1 MPHALTIDLEDW
13 HQLIHQ
19 SVTGKPLPP
28 SPEMVHA
35 TSHLLDQLDEIGVK
49 ATFFVVGKVVEVY
62 PELVREVARRGHEVG
77 SHTYTHTLLGR
88 LDRHSFSQEMRRAIG
103 QIEDLTGAR
112 PVGFRAPEFS
122 VQRLD
127 HWCFEVLAEL
137 GFEYDS
143 SVFPIARARYGIAD
157 APTHPFRLPVG
168 AGGLLEFPL
177 ATWDAYGTR
186 WPVAGGTYF
195 RLLPLALLEA
205 AMRDLTSQ
213 GRTAVLY
220 FHPYEFYGST
230 LRLTSI
236 GLRTKLSSLRY
247 LKYRFLHNLQTPLI
261 LRRLQQLLRRFDFQ
275 PLAAISKSLK
285 AANPAQQQIREGY
298 IT

>member
-19 SVTGKPLPP
+19 SVTGEQLPP
-28 SPEMVHA
+28 TPELVHA

-62 PELVREVARRGHEVG
+62 PQLVRELACRGHEVG
-77 SHTYTHTLLGR
+77 SHTYTHTLLGKS
-88 LDRHSFSQEMRRAIG
+88 DRVSFLQEMRRAIA

-127 HWCFEVLAEL
+127 HWCFEVLGEL

-143 SVFPIARARYGIAD
+143 SVFPIARLRYGIAD
-157 APTHPFRLPVG
+157 APTHPFRLSAA

-195 RLLPLALLEA
+195 RLLPLSLLEA
-205 AMRDLTSQ
+205 ALRDLTAQ
-213 GRTAVLY
+213 RRTAVLY
-220 FHPYEFYGST
+220 FHPYEFYTSK

-236 GLRTKLSSLRY
+236 SLRTKLTSARY

-261 LRRLQQLLRRFDFQ
+261 LSRLRQLLLRFDFQ
-275 PLAAISKSLK
+275 TLAAISNTLNAANATKSLVT
-285 AANPAQQQIREGY
+285 A
-298 IT
+298 